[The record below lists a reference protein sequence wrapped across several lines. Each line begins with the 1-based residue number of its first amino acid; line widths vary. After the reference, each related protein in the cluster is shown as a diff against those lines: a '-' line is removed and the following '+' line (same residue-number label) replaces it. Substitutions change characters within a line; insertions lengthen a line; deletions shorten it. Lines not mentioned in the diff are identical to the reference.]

1 MTSSTDPRNESPPIE
16 QRRERAL
23 VIASNRGPI
32 TVQSAT
38 DGQVCFERGSGGVVT
53 ALLGLAQQI
62 DATWIACARTDADAA
77 WGAGE
82 VQLADTDR
90 SIQVKFLTPEPAAF
104 DQYYNVIA
112 NPLLWFLQHALWA
125 VPREPII
132 DRATWRAWEDGYQV
146 VNHLFATT
154 IAQTLRASQRP
165 AMIMLQDY
173 HLYLVARDLR
183 QQLRLKPK
191 HALVHFIHIPWPG
204 STYMR
209 ILPGTMRHAILDSLC
224 AVDLLGFQT
233 RDDSLNFLR
242 SCESFLPDA
251 HVNTRRGRVWYRNH
265 MTHVRDFPI
274 SIDVAA
280 LRQTAD
286 SSAVAEFR
294 AELQALIGEAQLIV
308 RVDRIEPSKN
318 IVRGFRAFEELLELH
333 PEHHGRVKFIA
344 ALVPSRLDVA
354 EYQSYL
360 DELMAAAGRVN
371 ARYGDATWEPIHLLI
386 GESYPRAIA
395 ALQLYDVLLVNVIA
409 DGMNLVAKEGPIVN
423 QRDGVLI
430 LSERAGASQQLE
442 PGAIT
447 IAPCDVY
454 ATAEA
459 LHQAL
464 TMSPTDRAT
473 RAARLRWLIERDD
486 ISAWTSNQL
495 QTLNDLNL

>member
-1 MTSSTDPRNESPPIE
+1 MTPSTNPRNESPPIA

-32 TVQSAT
+32 TVQSVT
-38 DGQVCFERGSGGVVT
+38 DGQVYFERGSGGVVT

-82 VQLADTDR
+82 IQLADTDR
-90 SIQVKFLTPEPAAF
+90 SIRVKFLAPAPGAF

-112 NPLLWFLQHALWA
+112 NPLLWFLQHAMWA

-132 DRATWRAWEDGYQV
+132 DRTTWRAWEDGYQV

-154 IAQTLRASQRP
+154 IAQTLRAIPCP
-165 AMIMLQDY
+165 AVIMLQDY

-191 HALVHFIHIPWPG
+191 HALLHFIHIPWPG

-242 SCESFLPDA
+242 SCESFLPGA

-286 SSAVAEFR
+286 SPAVAEFR
-294 AELQALIGEAQLIV
+294 AELQALIADAQLIV
-308 RVDRIEPSKN
+308 RVDRIEPRKN
-318 IVRGFRAFEELLELH
+318 IVRGFRAF
-333 PEHHGRVKFIA
+333 
-344 ALVPSRLDVA
+344 
-354 EYQSYL
+354 
-360 DELMAAAGRVN
+360 
-371 ARYGDATWEPIHLLI
+371 
-386 GESYPRAIA
+386 
-395 ALQLYDVLLVNVIA
+395 
-409 DGMNLVAKEGPIVN
+409 
-423 QRDGVLI
+423 
-430 LSERAGASQQLE
+430 
-442 PGAIT
+442 
-447 IAPCDVY
+447 
-454 ATAEA
+454 
-459 LHQAL
+459 
-464 TMSPTDRAT
+464 
-473 RAARLRWLIERDD
+473 
-486 ISAWTSNQL
+486 
-495 QTLNDLNL
+495 